1 MSVNEKES
9 TESTTSNLTLETS
22 LPAGLRVLTGHVS
35 QETAYVQSDY
45 PYGRHRCQ
53 RRVWIET
60 KPKQG
65 QRFVAQTEDP
75 KRLRWNAAHA
85 STYAPIKVL
94 VLDERPESDTFE
106 HVLIYVLGNHS
117 TEPEIDSFIAK
128 FGVALDSDYAR
139 NAIKFL
145 RALARASA
153 KTEFKI
159 VTSDSPEAQQPNTS
173 FRSFTQLVTQELA
186 ILNAQS

>member
-9 TESTTSNLTLETS
+9 TETTASDSTLETS
-22 LPAGLRVLTGHVS
+22 LPPGLRVLTGHTS
-35 QETAYVQSDY
+35 QETAYVQPDY

-65 QRFVAQTEDP
+65 QRFVAQTQDP
-75 KRLRWNAAHA
+75 KRLRWNAPHA
-85 STYAPIKVL
+85 STYSPIKVL
-94 VLDERPESDTFE
+94 VLDERPESDTYE
-106 HVLIYVLGNHS
+106 HVLTYVLGNHA
-117 TEPEIDSFIAK
+117 TEPQIDAFIAK

-153 KTEFKI
+153 KIEFKL
-159 VTSDSPEAQQPNTS
+159 VPSDSPEAQQPNHS
-173 FRSFTQLVTQELA
+173 LRSFTQLVHQELA
-186 ILNAQS
+186 VLNAQS